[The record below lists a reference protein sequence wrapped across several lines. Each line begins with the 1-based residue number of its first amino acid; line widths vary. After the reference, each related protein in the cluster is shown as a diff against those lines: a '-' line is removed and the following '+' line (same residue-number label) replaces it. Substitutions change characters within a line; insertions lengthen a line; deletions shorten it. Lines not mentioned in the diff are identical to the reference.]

1 MSVRIH
7 SVIAVAILHRRI
19 AAGFTETRRLSG
31 STTAS
36 SRTRSSPPQPPAPL
50 MSGMLGAIAIS
61 SVSASRQAE
70 GGGGAGAACSAA
82 LPVPAGAGFSGSG
95 LSDSAGWVQAWLGLP
110 TWTRAPRFGASAGR
124 GFGSGT
130 ASTGPAR
137 LLRPDLPEQA
147 APGPRRTGARPVAA
161 AAGIDG
167 AQSHSTAATVTI
179 AAAVRRKLP
188 QGHFRLAFSALK
200 FMTIPNATGGKR
212 QHTSGGTTVCLD

>member
-1 MSVRIH
+1 MSVRIQ
-7 SVIAVAILHRRI
+7 SAIADAMAQRRM

-82 LPVPAGAGFSGSG
+82 LSVSAGLSGSG
-95 LSDSAGWVQAWLGLP
+95 LSARPAGSGLVGLGSLASAL
-110 TWTRAPRFGASAGR
+110 GASAGR

-130 ASTGPAR
+130 AQHHCPAR
-137 LLRPDLPEQA
+137 LLGRLSPNRPLQGPGGQA
-147 APGPRRTGARPVAA
+147 PAFVAA
-161 AAGIDG
+161 AAGIDWR
-167 AQSHSTAATVTI
+167 AKHQQHAATVTI
-179 AAAVRRKLP
+179 AAAARRKPP

-200 FMTIPNATGGKR
+200 FMAIP
-212 QHTSGGTTVCLD
+212 